1 MTAPIGSKKKQNMI
15 IQYIPGNMITVN
27 TSISNNDLRTTKN
40 FTYYLYTCIYMTQ
53 KIEKT
58 QTI

>member
-1 MTAPIGSKKKQNMI
+1 MT

-27 TSISNNDLRTTKN
+27 ASISNNDLSIEQQKN

-53 KIEKT
+53 KIEKHRLSNA
-58 QTI
+58 